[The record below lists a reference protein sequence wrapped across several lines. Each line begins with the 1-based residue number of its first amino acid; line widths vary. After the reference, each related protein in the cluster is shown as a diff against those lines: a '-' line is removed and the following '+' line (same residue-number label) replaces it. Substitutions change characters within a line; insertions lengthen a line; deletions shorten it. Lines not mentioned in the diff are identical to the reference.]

1 MLATNK
7 LLMWLVNKTGKEI
20 NFFSWMKKVEKR
32 VVFFFSVIKVMF
44 FYKGKCFIVIK
55 LTFSDLKKNYI

>member
-7 LLMWLVNKTGKEI
+7 LMWSVNRFDKD
-20 NFFSWMKKVEKR
+20 FFFLDEKKYKKWG
-32 VVFFFSVIKVMF
+32 FFSVIKVMF

-55 LTFSDLKKNYI
+55 LTFSDKKEKLHLNI